1 MFNIRSFAMSEI
13 ENKHDNTQAVSSHDR
28 KAWEK
33 ICQEWKQSNEPQ
45 KKFCEKRNLNH
56 NTFSYWR
63 GIFLKENKQKKDI
76 FKEVLIQANPPTS
89 NNISEDEKMLN
100 ELTDQKLIIVF
111 DNRIQVHIPKKIESE
126 VLGHVLHLLVAERY
140 AKTK

>member
-1 MFNIRSFAMSEI
+1 MSDI
-13 ENKHDNTQAVSSHDR
+13 ENEHDNTQAISSHDR

-33 ICQEWKQSNEPQ
+33 ICQEWQKSNEPQ
-45 KKFCEKRNLNH
+45 RKFCEKRNLSL

-63 GIFLKENKQKKDI
+63 GIFLKESKEKKEI
-76 FKEVLIQANPPTS
+76 FKEVLVKTNLSKPIDL
-89 NNISEDEKMLN
+89 SEEEKILD

-111 DNRIQVHIPKKIESE
+111 DDRIQVHIPKKIESQ
-126 VLGHVLHLLVAERY
+126 VLEHVLHLLVAERY